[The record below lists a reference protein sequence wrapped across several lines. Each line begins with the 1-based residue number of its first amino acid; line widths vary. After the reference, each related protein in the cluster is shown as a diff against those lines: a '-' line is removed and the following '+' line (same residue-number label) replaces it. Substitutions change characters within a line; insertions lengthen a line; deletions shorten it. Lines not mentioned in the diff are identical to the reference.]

1 MKNPVK
7 LIFLLSILLSTT
19 NIFAINIET
28 QSCIKS
34 SKIILFSRSIN
45 AIDIK
50 FKEHIRQKA
59 LSNIY
64 TDFEAQNILK
74 DRSRVYP
81 KDLCKQDIILSL
93 AEYSRNL
100 VRNCTQNDMDFTVE
114 DFSLELLNELSDKA
128 VKSVFNAKKIRNIK
142 LNKVIDEIQV
152 NACPNSKHIKQVYK
166 LKLTSDA
173 TNICHTIL
181 NTINS
186 IKEDCSE

>member
-1 MKNPVK
+1 MAIN
-7 LIFLLSILLSTT
+7 STHIL
-19 NIFAINIET
+19 AINIET
-28 QSCIKS
+28 QSCINS

-81 KDLCKQDIILSL
+81 KDLCKQDIIFSL

-100 VRNCTQNDMDFTVE
+100 VKNC
-114 DFSLELLNELSDKA
+114 
-128 VKSVFNAKKIRNIK
+128 
-142 LNKVIDEIQV
+142 
-152 NACPNSKHIKQVYK
+152 
-166 LKLTSDA
+166 
-173 TNICHTIL
+173 
-181 NTINS
+181 NTENL
-186 IKEDCSE
+186 